1 MCKGKRIGLVLL
13 LVLTMVAPLF
23 GAGQAEPGVVTI
35 RYANF
40 SAGEHNAET
49 LRKMVDLF
57 MAKNPNIKVE
67 LESMGY
73 GDNYWTSLITRIAG
87 GDAPDAFELNME
99 QFLAF
104 TLRGSNRPL
113 DELFTKTG
121 MSKNVFGEGL
131 LDAVSF
137 NGKVMAIPQSFSTVV
152 LIYNKAFVRQRTP
165 YPTADGHGTHS
176 KLQRKSLLWARTF
189 GEPTIRF
196 SSGNSIRLSSRM
208 AEDS

>member
-1 MCKGKRIGLVLL
+1 
-13 LVLTMVAPLF
+13 MVAPLF

-152 LIYNKAFVRQRTP
+152 LIYNKALFDQAKTP
-165 YPTADGHGTHS
+165 
-176 KLQRKSLLWARTF
+176 
-189 GEPTIRF
+189 
-196 SSGNSIRLSSRM
+196 
-208 AEDS
+208 

>member
-104 TLRGSNRPL
+104 TL
-113 DELFTKTG
+113 
-121 MSKNVFGEGL
+121 
-131 LDAVSF
+131 
-137 NGKVMAIPQSFSTVV
+137 
-152 LIYNKAFVRQRTP
+152 
-165 YPTADGHGTHS
+165 
-176 KLQRKSLLWARTF
+176 
-189 GEPTIRF
+189 
-196 SSGNSIRLSSRM
+196 
-208 AEDS
+208 